1 MSYFFI
7 NNLFDNI
14 FSNNLSDELLSVIYR
29 CLENEIKNVSGPEKF
44 LENSNLQILF
54 EGLIVNPR
62 IKYFFHLIL
71 TPIINKIEN
80 RYYEK
85 CFINIFDII
94 DDYNKNIEQFN
105 DNEIF
110 YNQNIQE
117 KINKKFNDIYM
128 RDISKNDLQNLY
140 EKEEDI
146 FIKEYI
152 KKQIDLY
159 QINNNL
165 YSNSKL
171 RDEINKSKNSDK
183 IFLLYKHFFFNN

>member
-1 MSYFFI
+1 MINEFFENKKNIDKKKNLVLVEYTGVFISQGLPVIINFLNSLRNDLEYCYKFIINSEPQNLKKLSYFFI

-80 RYYEK
+80 RFYEK

-94 DDYNKNIEQFN
+94 DDYNKNI
-105 DNEIF
+105 
-110 YNQNIQE
+110 
-117 KINKKFNDIYM
+117 
-128 RDISKNDLQNLY
+128 
-140 EKEEDI
+140 
-146 FIKEYI
+146 
-152 KKQIDLY
+152 
-159 QINNNL
+159 
-165 YSNSKL
+165 
-171 RDEINKSKNSDK
+171 
-183 IFLLYKHFFFNN
+183 FFFFI